1 MTQFKDKS
9 DYFIKC
15 ELNLDNDLNCIE
27 EKIEKALPSES
38 TNVGLF
44 TYPTL
49 MASDILLYDAKVV
62 PVGDDQLQH
71 LELTRTLARKFNN
84 RFGKMFIEPQPIMAP
99 ASRLMSLND
108 PKKKMSKSL
117 PEGCLFMDDE
127 PEVIRKKIMRAVTD
141 SESEVRADMEGKE
154 GIGNLIMLRS
164 AITGESAGAI
174 EKKFAG
180 KQYGEFKKE
189 LAEIVVKFLTPYQE
203 KKKKFSKNIS
213 AIKKSLEA
221 GNKKAKLISDKKLL
235 TIKKK
240 LGLLI

>member
-9 DYFIKC
+9 TSK
-15 ELNLDNDLNCIE
+15 LDNSLLSPGVFHELDT
-27 EKIEKALPSES
+27 SY
-38 TNVGLF
+38 VGLF

-49 MASDILLYDAKVV
+49 MAADILLYDAKFV

-84 RFGKMFIEPQPIMAP
+84 RFGKIFIEPQPLMTP

-108 PKKKMSKSL
+108 PKKKMSKSI

-127 PEVIRKKIMRAVTD
+127 PTTIQKKIMRAVTD
-141 SESEVRADMEGKE
+141 SGSEIRADIEGKE

-164 AITGESAGAI
+164 ALTGESVGVI

-189 LAEIVVKFLTPYQE
+189 LADITIKFLTPYQE
-203 KKKKFSKNIS
+203 KKKKLTKNTI
-213 AIKKSLEA
+213 AVKKTIEA

-235 TIKKK
+235 AIKKK
-240 LGLLI
+240 IGLII